1 MDQNISLVYRAKSCV
16 ERLKNRLSLISQHG
30 MIHSVTITIDV
41 NAARTKY
48 VANIFSDSF
57 YSRVCS
63 KIRFRVHL
71 ENDYTP
77 IAQLVGRNTQKIF
90 CFLM

>member
-30 MIHSVTITIDV
+30 MIHRITITIDV
-41 NAARTKY
+41 NPVRTKY

-57 YSRVCS
+57 LFQSMQYN
-63 KIRFRVHL
+63 KIQCALR
-71 ENDYTP
+71 
-77 IAQLVGRNTQKIF
+77 K
-90 CFLM
+90 